1 MQSVHSWAAIIP
13 LPSNDEDVDDH
24 RSCRIA
30 IAISSPVA
38 AHAHASI
45 ELVSQTL
52 SLPVL
57 TLPGLRARFFFVE
70 LVSRYRS

>member
-1 MQSVHSWAAIIP
+1 MQLMHSWAAIIP
-13 LPSNDEDVDDH
+13 LPSEAEDVDDDG
-24 RSCRIA
+24 SCRIA

-70 LVSRYRS
+70 QVRRYRS